1 MTEEKVKLITGSLLH
16 DIGKVIYRQGTDR
29 RNHSTAGGDYLKDEV
44 GITDRV
50 VLDCVKYHHAAMLK
64 GAALDDN
71 SLAYIVYL
79 ADNIAAFADRR
90 KKAES
95 DEKGFELAV
104 PLQSIFNIL
113 NGNHEEFYYQPGD
126 MGMTTASITRQ
137 RRRRSFRRLFIR
149 KSDSD

>member
-1 MTEEKVKLITGSLLH
+1 MISVKSFI
-16 DIGKVIYRQGTDR
+16 DQGTDR

-79 ADNIAAFADRR
+79 ADNIAALLTVER
-90 KKAES
+90 KRKVMRKDLS
-95 DEKGFELAV
+95 WLYHCRVFL
-104 PLQSIFNIL
+104 IF
-113 NGNHEEFYYQPGD
+113 
-126 MGMTTASITRQ
+126 
-137 RRRRSFRRLFIR
+137 
-149 KSDSD
+149 

>member
-1 MTEEKVKLITGSLLH
+1 MTEAKVKLITGSLLH

-29 RNHSTAGGDYLKDEV
+29 RNHSTAGCDYLKDEV

-104 PLQSIFNIL
+104 PLQSIFNI
-113 NGNHEEFYYQPGD
+113 
-126 MGMTTASITRQ
+126 
-137 RRRRSFRRLFIR
+137 
-149 KSDSD
+149 